1 MELTLV
7 VYAGSSLPSPDVEC
21 LRARA
26 GELGVK
32 LVHRKPI
39 VRGDLRDTAS
49 GEGWNTRVLVLDGEF
64 GQSLAV
70 SVAEI
75 REYLDG
81 GHYIAGASSMGA
93 LRAVECRTLGMIPHG
108 WIAGQYLSGAMDAD
122 ADLALLMDPE
132 TFEPL
137 TVPLVNVRWLA
148 RTLATHDGVPR
159 DDCEAIV
166 GAAGEI
172 HYRDRLPEALLRK
185 LKRTLPV
192 RTFATV
198 ALFLEP
204 EKLGT
209 WDRKRLD
216 GMEAVQT
223 ELGALAAT
231 RRADRGLTRQ
241 DAEPRFKPEG
251 VRPSRTRPAPI
262 PAP

>member
-7 VYAGSSLPSPDVEC
+7 VYAGSSLPPEEVERLC
-21 LRARA
+21 GDAA
-26 GELGVK
+26 ELGVK

-39 VRGDLRDTAS
+39 VRGDLRDTAD
-49 GEGWNTRVLVLDGEF
+49 GEGWHTRVLVLDGEF

-93 LRAVECRTLGMIPHG
+93 LRAVECRYLGMIPHG
-108 WIAGQYLSGAMDAD
+108 WITEQYLTGAMDAD

-148 RTLATHDGVPR
+148 RTLAERGALPR
-159 DDCEAIV
+159 DECAALV

-172 HYRDRLPEALLRK
+172 HYRDRLPAALHRRLR
-185 LKRTLPV
+185 RELPTG
-192 RTFATV
+192 TFATV
-198 ALFLEP
+198 APFLAP
-204 EKLGT
+204 EELPT

-216 GMEAVQT
+216 GVAAVQT
-223 ELGALAAT
+223 ELTSMTAN
-231 RRADRGLTRQ
+231 RRANR
-241 DAEPRFKPEG
+241 
-251 VRPSRTRPAPI
+251 V
-262 PAP
+262 